1 MKYNVKIGDKEFE
14 VEVEELGDSTFE
26 VELNEKKVTLKMES
40 LMKLPSKEEVKFT
53 GSEVKSDVS
62 GSVVKILVD
71 EGEEVGKGQ
80 PLIVLEAMK
89 MENEIVSPFT
99 GTVGKILVSEGEKV
113 DSGTVLIVITSGK
126 IEPESK
132 EAGTVLEA
140 GAEIGAEEEGTPIMV
155 EMGGVVTAI
164 LKSEGDEVSQ
174 GEPILVLEAMKME
187 NPVDSPLTG
196 VISKI
201 MVNEGDKVAQG
212 DILAYVK

>member
-1 MKYNVKIGDKEFE
+1 MKYNVKVGDSEFE
-14 VEVEELGDSTFE
+14 VEVEELGESTFE
-26 VELNEKKVTLKMES
+26 VEVNDKVVTLKMES
-40 LMKLPSKEEVKFT
+40 LMKLPSKEEVKIA
-53 GSEVKSDVS
+53 GSEVKSNVS
-62 GSVVKILVD
+62 GSVVKILVE

-99 GTVGKILVSEGEKV
+99 GTVGKILVSEGDKV
-113 DSGTVLIVITSGK
+113 DSGAVLIVITSGK
-126 IEPESK
+126 IEMEK
-132 EAGTVLEA
+132 EEVVEK
-140 GAEIGAEEEGTPIMV
+140 EVVIGAEEGTPITV

-164 LKSEGDEVSQ
+164 LKNTGEDVSE
-174 GEPILVLEAMKME
+174 GEPILILEAMKME
-187 NPVDSPLTG
+187 NPVESPLTG